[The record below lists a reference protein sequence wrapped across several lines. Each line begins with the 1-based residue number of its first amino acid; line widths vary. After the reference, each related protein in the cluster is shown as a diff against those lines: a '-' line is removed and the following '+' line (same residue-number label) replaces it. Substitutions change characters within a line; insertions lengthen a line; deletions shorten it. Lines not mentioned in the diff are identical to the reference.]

1 MKNYNIRAK
10 RLKFGLPK
18 REQIKHLIQ
27 YIDYKKE
34 FLRKAA
40 RIFMYTTGWRFLD
53 TITLTSC
60 DSATQLHFLY
70 VIWFPYTTNL
80 CYSLKFSGLAHF
92 LRISDHAEYP
102 RLASMSL
109 RKK

>member
-1 MKNYNIRAK
+1 MKNYNIRAN

-53 TITLTSC
+53 TITLTFC
-60 DSATQLHFLY
+60 DSATQLNFLY
-70 VIWFPYTTNL
+70 VI
-80 CYSLKFSGLAHF
+80 
-92 LRISDHAEYP
+92 
-102 RLASMSL
+102 
-109 RKK
+109 